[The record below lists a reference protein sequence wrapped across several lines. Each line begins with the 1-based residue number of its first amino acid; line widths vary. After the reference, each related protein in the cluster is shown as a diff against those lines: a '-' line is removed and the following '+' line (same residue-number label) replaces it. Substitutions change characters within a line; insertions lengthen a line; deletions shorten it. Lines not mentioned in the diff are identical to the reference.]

1 MKSVKVFCLILILII
16 SAAGCTKKENPLCEA
31 AQGGDVEK
39 IGILIS
45 EGADVNVKGEGI
57 IKL

>member
-31 AQGGDVEK
+31 AQG
-39 IGILIS
+39 
-45 EGADVNVKGEGI
+45 ADVNVKG
-57 IKL
+57 